1 MDIEKNKAV
10 EWIDVAR
17 PTAKD
22 LAWLKE
28 KFGLHPVIVDE
39 LRGPSTRARAE
50 IHKNYIYFI
59 YYLPKYDKDD
69 EASIRTEIDFIV
81 TKNAVTT
88 IHYEPVTE
96 ALENFEIKNEKD
108 SLELLYRVVEHLIIY
123 EERQLR
129 HVREKVESVCRN
141 LFKGQEKEILERL
154 MYLKRDISEYRIVV
168 KLQGPI
174 LRSLVAKGKK
184 FWDADDT
191 EAYLNDLAGDHL
203 KVVEQLED
211 YRETISD
218 FEETNNQLMNIKI
231 SNVMKTFT
239 ALSFLTFPFVLIAGI
254 FTMNTRDMP
263 IVNLPGAF
271 WIIVGFM
278 VASMLVLVLYFRK
291 KDWF

>member
-1 MDIEKNKAV
+1 
-10 EWIDVAR
+10 
-17 PTAKD
+17 
-22 LAWLKE
+22 
-28 KFGLHPVIVDE
+28 
-39 LRGPSTRARAE
+39 
-50 IHKNYIYFI
+50 
-59 YYLPKYDKDD
+59 
-69 EASIRTEIDFIV
+69 
-81 TKNAVTT
+81 
-88 IHYEPVTE
+88 
-96 ALENFEIKNEKD
+96 
-108 SLELLYRVVEHLIIY
+108 
-123 EERQLR
+123 
-129 HVREKVESVCRN
+129 
-141 LFKGQEKEILERL
+141 